1 MKTMIKKLSKLTFLL
16 LLAGVVIT
24 SCNDDEDT
32 VPENKPTGNSET
44 FTLNEISP
52 SGVLGTIKFEELT
65 DKSTRVTISLSGTVG
80 NHPAHIHIN
89 TAAQGGGIAI
99 DLTTVDASG
108 ASVTDVSAMND
119 GTAITY
125 AQLIEFN
132 GYVNVHKSSSEL
144 AIIIAQGDIGKNALT
159 GNSMD
164 YELFEAA
171 VQGISGKVTF
181 SERENG
187 EALVTIVLAGTS
199 DGGDHPA
206 HVHLNTVAEGGAI
219 AVSLTNV
226 DGGSGVSKTNVSKLD
241 DDSPIMYADWA
252 DFNGYVQ
259 VHNSSSDLGTI
270 IARGD
275 IGQNKLTGNSED
287 YDLVEAKE
295 SGISGKVTFME
306 RMNGQTL
313 VVLKLVGTPADGDH
327 PAHIH
332 ANTVAEGGGVMVALT
347 NVDGASGMSMTNVKE
362 LKDGTAISYSEW
374 TDFNGYV
381 QVHKSAAEI
390 SIPIT
395 YGDIG
400 MNKLTGDSETYTLNA
415 KAFPNISGMA
425 VFAKRKSGKT
435 LVTLKLENTE
445 MDASHPAHIH
455 INTAAE
461 GGGIAIDLKAVDGE
475 SGMSWTSINKMN
487 DDTEISY
494 DELIVFNGY
503 INVHNSS
510 GDLGTLVAQ
519 GDIGQNGLTGTMKQ
533 YTMNEQNASGVSGT
547 VTFYER
553 NNGFTLITLALM
565 GTIDGGDHP
574 SHIHSGS
581 VASPGGVVISLTNVN
596 GKTGMSMTSV
606 SKMNDDTEVTYSD
619 LIGFNGYAQV
629 HNSGADLA
637 TILTNGDIGSNVGD

>member
-1 MKTMIKKLSKLTFLL
+1 MNQKLSKLSFLL

-24 SCNDDEDT
+24 SCKSDDDT
-32 VPENKPTGNSET
+32 TPENKPTGNSET
-44 FTLNEISP
+44 FTLLEISP
-52 SGVLGTIKFEELT
+52 SGVSGTIKFEELT

-80 NHPAHIHIN
+80 SHPAHIHIN
-89 TAAQGGGIAI
+89 TAAEGGGIAI
-99 DLTTVDASG
+99 DLTAVDASG
-108 ASVTDVSAMND
+108 ASVTDISAMND
-119 GTAITY
+119 GTTITY
-125 AQLIEFN
+125 DQLVDFN
-132 GYVNVHKSSSEL
+132 GYINIHKSSSEL
-144 AIIIAQGDIGKNALT
+144 GIVIAQGDIGKNALT
-159 GNSMD
+159 GSSMD
-164 YELFEAA
+164 YELSEAST
-171 VQGISGKVTF
+171 QGISGKVTF

-187 EALVTIVLAGTS
+187 ETLVTIVLAGTS

-206 HVHLNTVAEGGAI
+206 HIHINTVAEGGSI
-219 AVSLTNV
+219 AVALSNV

-241 DDSPIMYADWA
+241 DDSPIMYSDWA

-259 VHNSSSDLGTI
+259 VHNSSADLGTI

-287 YDLVEAKE
+287 YDLMEAKG
-295 SGISGKVTFME
+295 SGINGKVTFLE

-313 VVLKLVGTPADGDH
+313 VVLELDGTPADGDH

-347 NVDGASGMSMTNVKE
+347 NVDGESGMSMTNVKE
-362 LKDGTAISYSEW
+362 LTNGTAITYSEW
-374 TDFNGYV
+374 ADFNGYV
-381 QVHKSAAEI
+381 QVHKSTEEI
-390 SIPIT
+390 SVAVA

-415 KAFPNISGMA
+415 KAVPNISGMA
-425 VFAKRKSGKT
+425 IFAKRKSGKT

-461 GGGIAIDLKAVDGE
+461 GGSIAISLNDVDGE
-475 SGMSWTSINKMN
+475 SGISWTSINKMN
-487 DDTEISY
+487 DDSEISY
-494 DELIVFNGY
+494 DELVVFNGY
-503 INVHNSS
+503 INVHNSV

-519 GDIGQNGLTGTMKQ
+519 GDIGQNGLTGIMKE
-533 YTMNEQNASGVSGT
+533 YPMHEQNASGVSGT

-565 GTIDGGDHP
+565 GTVDGGDHP

-581 VASPGGVVISLTNVN
+581 VASPGGVAISLTNVN

-606 SKMNDDTEVTYSD
+606 SKMNDETEVKYSD
-619 LIGFNGYAQV
+619 LIDFNGYAQV
-629 HNSGADLA
+629 HKSGADLA
-637 TILTNGDIGSNVGD
+637 AILTNGDIGSNVD